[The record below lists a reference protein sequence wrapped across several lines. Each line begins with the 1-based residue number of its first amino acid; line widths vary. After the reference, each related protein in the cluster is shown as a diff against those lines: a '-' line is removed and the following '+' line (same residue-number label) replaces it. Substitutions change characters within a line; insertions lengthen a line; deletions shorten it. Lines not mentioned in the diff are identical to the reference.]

1 MDYIQGSIPKRD
13 KIFSPLQINHTGSK
27 EQVPSCSAES
37 AFLSSGKRQRR
48 EADHLP
54 ASGVE
59 GMNNWSRI
67 LLSLHSSMASSGDI
81 KYMCQFDY
89 DIKMDF
95 EEKLCCMDRV
105 DVEH

>member
-1 MDYIQGSIPKRD
+1 MDYIQGSIPKMD
-13 KIFSPLQINHTGSK
+13 KIFSPLQINPAGSK
-27 EQVPSCSAES
+27 EQVPFYSAES
-37 AFLSSGKRQRR
+37 VFLSRGKRQRR